1 MTQHL
6 HANGRHDGPASRTQD
21 FNYGPQQPVVAL
33 VCDLSPVDAPRR
45 PLNVFISC
53 PINMQMF
60 PVDTHTHARND
71 RPLFLGS
78 AVASHFDCKVRDS
91 PPFLADVRLMDE
103 LFFIPPRPIP
113 PPAAGKIVTSKVQHR
128 HQRATKPIGRGRAL
142 PSTRWQHW
150 RRPTR
155 SYRLAGGN

>member
-1 MTQHL
+1 M
-6 HANGRHDGPASRTQD
+6 
-21 FNYGPQQPVVAL
+21 AL
-33 VCDLSPVDAPRR
+33 VCDLSPVDAAFGRSSTFSFCSLDAPRR

-113 PPAAGKIVTSKVQHR
+113 PPAAGKIVT
-128 HQRATKPIGRGRAL
+128 
-142 PSTRWQHW
+142 
-150 RRPTR
+150 
-155 SYRLAGGN
+155 